1 MIHMSRGVL
10 IMVVIALVIAAAG
23 AMFVTLIP
31 HAPLTR
37 QNVAIAYNSNASQA
51 KQHVNSSGVLF
62 SSTQYFPYAYQ
73 VYPGPISSQAQSA
86 LTGFNLTSTILQNG
100 TTEVTL
106 AIAGNNQHQYIIL
119 KPDYKLYVVETTF
132 GDDGFNFDS
141 SFGDDG
147 FVVVDPSGYIA

>member
-1 MIHMSRGVL
+1 M
-10 IMVVIALVIAAAG
+10 
-23 AMFVTLIP
+23 
-31 HAPLTR
+31 
-37 QNVAIAYNSNASQA
+37 
-51 KQHVNSSGVLF
+51 
-62 SSTQYFPYAYQ
+62 
-73 VYPGPISSQAQSA
+73 
-86 LTGFNLTSTILQNG
+86 QNG

-147 FVVVDPSGYIA
+147 FVVVDPSGYVA